1 MMLTLQ
7 IAVGLWLGGL
17 FLIGT
22 CWAFIEVAAYVDR
35 KRQYGEPWWRA
46 LIRRRGSA

>member
-1 MMLTLQ
+1 MILSLQ

-22 CWAFIEVAAYVDR
+22 VWGTIAIAEKISKNNR
-35 KRQYGEPWWRA
+35 YGAPWY
-46 LIRRRGSA
+46 RGLSPLA